1 MNDTKNCPY
10 CGEEIKMKAQKCRH
24 CGEWLVDKPKL
35 STTDTTLPSE
45 KEEASALE
53 WITVGLALVLSV
65 IETFWIPIAIG
76 ICAALFVPD
85 SDTHLECIQDEVIDC
100 TRNESNA
107 LMSTLG
113 LDELNGLTNL
123 MIGDQRSR
131 NIVVSSFNEQ
141 NQIKVDESWFWSTA
155 KIYNRIHPKGKIV
168 SFGILGMVFPLIEWE
183 DFALLYIE

>member
-1 MNDTKNCPY
+1 
-10 CGEEIKMKAQKCRH
+10 
-24 CGEWLVDKPKL
+24 
-35 STTDTTLPSE
+35 
-45 KEEASALE
+45 
-53 WITVGLALVLSV
+53 
-65 IETFWIPIAIG
+65 
-76 ICAALFVPD
+76 
-85 SDTHLECIQDEVIDC
+85 
-100 TRNESNA
+100 
-107 LMSTLG
+107 MSTLG